1 MVSNKCC
8 VSGCSSSRK
17 NGFKLFYVPN
27 GKTPVTYTR
36 SIYLYTV
43 TSNLILGVKNRVSG
57 GSSEEAT
64 EAVPPQI
71 KENKKYNIYLIKY
84 YIKSYYL

>member
-27 GKTPVTYTR
+27 G
-36 SIYLYTV
+36 
-43 TSNLILGVKNRVSG
+43 VKNRVRR
-57 GSSEEAT
+57 E
-64 EAVPPQI
+64 QWL
-71 KENKKYNIYLIKY
+71 KKLRLSTNL
-84 YIKSYYL
+84 L

>member
-43 TSNLILGVKNRVSG
+43 TSNLILGVKNRVRREQWLKKLRLS
-57 GSSEEAT
+57 T
-64 EAVPPQI
+64 NLLCKYLHNKVI
-71 KENKKYNIYLIKY
+71 K
-84 YIKSYYL
+84 